1 MSRSVG
7 REAPIRGQPTF
18 FQQKWAAKSKTR
30 GYHGE
35 HVPEKKWV
43 RLFSRRLLSA
53 VDMPPKYL
61 ALHDGS
67 EQATGRGSGRTNST
81 LTAESFSA
89 EATPM
94 RSLRHPPTTNHLLE
108 SHVSKMTPYM
118 QMTFAPMERRLDTAI
133 FRALFAS
140 SVRQARQ
147 FIIHGAVTVNGKKM
161 VHPSYQLN
169 PGDMFQVEVDKVL
182 YATGQQKTPSS
193 DKRLIENLEARE
205 KRAAK
210 LESDFVMNSS
220 AAKANADAAAA
231 SIEAAVNAEEA
242 NAEEGEAETK
252 SETETAE
259 AQTLGVES
267 LTPEE
272 SWRLNNKSLKVLLK
286 DIKKMLK
293 NTPETLSA
301 KDKKVLRLFRAD
313 AKRFLSHPESSNMG
327 AKQMVDAL
335 KAQMET
341 HESMREAFEGL
352 SISADASPKETTP
365 PAAAEKPQNKDR
377 ELGKG
382 LAELNA
388 EQKQKAVRIIGDSQ
402 LTREEMRSLARM
414 LQLEEENPVD
424 HTKPYATPWQ
434 PRPYMSAFAF
444 IPRYLE
450 VNQNICAAV
459 YLRHPVARKGLAEVP
474 TPFSYITNQLTHNW
488 YLQRG

>member
-1 MSRSVG
+1 M
-7 REAPIRGQPTF
+7 IRGQPTF

-43 RLFSRRLLSA
+43 RLFSPRLLSA

-67 EQATGRGSGRTNST
+67 EQATGRGSGRTDST
-81 LTAESFSA
+81 LTAESYST
-89 EATPM
+89 EAAPVPS
-94 RSLRHPPTTNHLLE
+94 RFRYDRPPTTTNALLE
-108 SHVSKMTPYM
+108 SHVAKMTPYM

-182 YATGQQKTPSS
+182 YATGQQKTASS
-193 DKRLIENLEARE
+193 DKRIIENLEARQ
-205 KRAAK
+205 KKAAK
-210 LESDFVMNSS
+210 LENDFVMNSS
-220 AAKANADAAAA
+220 AAKAKASAATTTEAAA
-231 SIEAAVNAEEA
+231 SAEET
-242 NAEEGEAETK
+242 NADEGDAEAKGETEATEAE
-252 SETETAE
+252 A
-259 AQTLGVES
+259 LGVES

-286 DIKKMLK
+286 DVKKMLK

-313 AKRFLSHPESSNMG
+313 AKRFLSHPESSEMS
-327 AKQMVDAL
+327 AKEMVDAL
-335 KAQMET
+335 KSQMES

-352 SISADASPKETTP
+352 SVSADAVPKKASPPTG
-365 PAAAEKPQNKDR
+365 EKSQNKDR

-474 TPFSYITNQLTHNW
+474 TPFSYITSQLTHNW